1 MKTVRQ
7 GKARKRES
15 LMDSNEWYFEGG
27 YTELFYTAL
36 VIAIFAALYLFAR
49 RYRPSE
55 QATRLIEENT
65 PLLGLVA
72 LAIILFII
80 NRLLGDL
87 W

>member
-1 MKTVRQ
+1 
-7 GKARKRES
+7 
-15 LMDSNEWYFEGG
+15 MDSNEWYFEGA

-49 RYRPSE
+49 RYRPSD

-65 PLLGLVA
+65 PLLGLIA
-72 LAIILFII
+72 LAIVLFII

>member
-1 MKTVRQ
+1 
-7 GKARKRES
+7 
-15 LMDSNEWYFEGG
+15 MDSKEWYFEGG

-49 RYRPSE
+49 HNRSSRQS
-55 QATRLIEENT
+55 TSIIEENT

>member
-1 MKTVRQ
+1 V
-7 GKARKRES
+7 
-15 LMDSNEWYFEGG
+15 DSKEWYFEGG
-27 YTELFYTAL
+27 YTELLYTAL
-36 VIAIFAALYLFAR
+36 VIAIFAALYFFAQ
-49 RYRPSE
+49 RYRASR
-55 QATRLIEENT
+55 QATSIIEENT

>member
-1 MKTVRQ
+1 V
-7 GKARKRES
+7 
-15 LMDSNEWYFEGG
+15 DSKEWYFEGG

-36 VIAIFAALYLFAR
+36 VIAIFAALYFFAR
-49 RYRPSE
+49 RYRTSR
-55 QATRLIEENT
+55 QATSIIEENT

>member
-1 MKTVRQ
+1 V
-7 GKARKRES
+7 
-15 LMDSNEWYFEGG
+15 DSKEWYFEGG

-36 VIAIFAALYLFAR
+36 VIAIFAALYFFAR
-49 RYRPSE
+49 RYRPSD
-55 QATRLIEENT
+55 QARLIEENT

-72 LAIILFII
+72 LAIVLFII

>member
-1 MKTVRQ
+1 VNSK
-7 GKARKRES
+7 
-15 LMDSNEWYFEGG
+15 EWYFEGG
-27 YTELFYTAL
+27 YTELLYTAL
-36 VIAIFAALYLFAR
+36 VIAIFAALYFFAR
-49 RYRPSE
+49 RYQPSE

-72 LAIILFII
+72 LAVILFII

>member
-1 MKTVRQ
+1 
-7 GKARKRES
+7 
-15 LMDSNEWYFEGG
+15 MDNKEWYFEGG

-36 VIAIFAALYLFAR
+36 VIVIFWALYFFAR
-49 RYRPSE
+49 RNRPSE
-55 QATRLIEENT
+55 QAARLIEENT

-72 LAIILFII
+72 LAIVLFII